1 MSLVSLKE
9 LLQEA
14 RSRRYAVPM
23 FDVSNATMI
32 RAAIEA
38 AELENSPVI
47 LAAIEPDLVGNMLDY
62 WAGAARM
69 GALSADVP
77 VAIMLDHA
85 ATEELCVRCAEAGF
99 TGVMIDASA
108 EPFERNI
115 AVTRRVADR
124 MHRRGVSV
132 EAELGHVGDGQ
143 AGGGEGALTGHAG
156 NHSVFT
162 EPADVVTF
170 VERSGCDALAVSIGT
185 AHGVYVTAP
194 RLDIDRLRQ
203 IEAVSPVPLVLHGG
217 SGTPDDQIR
226 DAIAHGIAKI
236 NICSEIMYAWH
247 HTLLEELRQAPSLS
261 YWDATACVAPYRAM
275 LEVMRRKIRLFGSNR
290 PLSD

>member
-9 LLQEA
+9 LLCEG
-14 RSRRYAVPM
+14 RRKRYAVPM

-32 RAAIEA
+32 RCAVEA
-38 AELENSPVI
+38 AESENSPVI
-47 LAAIEPDLVGNMLDY
+47 LAAIEPDLVGNMIDY
-62 WAGAARM
+62 WSGAAKM
-69 GALSADVP
+69 AAINAAVS

-85 ATEELCVRCAEAGF
+85 ATPELCVRCAEAGF
-99 TGVMIDASA
+99 IGVMIDASA
-108 EPFERNI
+108 EPFEANI
-115 AVTRRVADR
+115 AATRLVADR

-143 AGGGEGALTGHAG
+143 AGTGEGELTGSSAHT
-156 NHSVFT
+156 VFT
-162 EPADVVTF
+162 EPDKVAEF

-185 AHGVYVTAP
+185 AHGVYATAP
-194 RLDIDRLRQ
+194 KLDIRLLEQ

-217 SGTPDDQIR
+217 SGTPDGQIR

-247 HTLLEELRQAPSLS
+247 HTMLEELKTASSLS
-261 YWDATACVAPYRAM
+261 CWDATVCVAPYRAM

-290 PLSD
+290 A